1 MANCKFWLQTK
12 MTSLI
17 DVGKIKIGG
26 KKHEYYQAW

>member
-1 MANCKFWLQTK
+1 LQTK